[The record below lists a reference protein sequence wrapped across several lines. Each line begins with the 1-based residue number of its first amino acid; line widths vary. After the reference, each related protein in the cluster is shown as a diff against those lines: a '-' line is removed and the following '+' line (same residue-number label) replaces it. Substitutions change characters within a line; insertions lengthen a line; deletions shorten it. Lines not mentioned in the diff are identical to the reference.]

1 MTARV
6 TGVAVGA
13 LLLTLGVMATA
24 APPQPTITGA
34 SSLTSTVAAGPEAL
48 AVTSISL
55 LERVTGR
62 HAAWTKL
69 LLIGSGLLSLGVI
82 VRRRLL
88 GEESDTDIA

>member
-24 APPQPTITGA
+24 GPPQPTITGVTGLA
-34 SSLTSTVAAGPEAL
+34 SSVGSGPEAL
-48 AVTSISL
+48 AVTSIRR

-82 VRRRLL
+82 VRKRLL
-88 GEESDTDIA
+88 GEESDTDLA

>member
-6 TGVAVGA
+6 TAVAVGA

-24 APPQPTITGA
+24 GPPQPTITGVTG
-34 SSLTSTVAAGPEAL
+34 LTSSVGAGPEAL
-48 AVTSISL
+48 VVTSISR

-82 VRRRLL
+82 VRKRLL
-88 GEESDTDIA
+88 GEESDTDLA